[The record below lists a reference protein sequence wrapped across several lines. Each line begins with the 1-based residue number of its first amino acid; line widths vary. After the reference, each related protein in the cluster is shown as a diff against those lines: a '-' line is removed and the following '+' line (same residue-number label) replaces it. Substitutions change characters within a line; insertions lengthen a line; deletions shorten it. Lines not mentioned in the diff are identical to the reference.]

1 MKKNSFVSLLAFVA
15 VAFLLSGCAQFS
27 GFQTARTVD
36 KGGGEISLAVG
47 GLSTQVDFDIDST
60 STGDFTATVPFLEA
74 GGRWGLGEK
83 VDMGLRIS
91 STLNMTLDARYQ
103 FVGDKTSLFAMA
115 IGGGIGYQGGIGGFN
130 LFQTQFPLY
139 MSVHPTDNLGIYL
152 TPRFAAQFATSSGG
166 GSVNWGGFSSGVEIG
181 RNVRF
186 GADVSFFRIINNQ
199 DIFDTLNFFQVG
211 IGVKFMLGAATR

>member
-1 MKKNSFVSLLAFVA
+1 MKKNAFVGLLAFVA

-36 KGGGEISLAVG
+36 KGGGEISLAAG
-47 GLSTQVDFDIDST
+47 GLGTQIDFDIDST
-60 STGDFTATVPFLEA
+60 IGGDFTAVVPFLEV

-83 VDMGLRIS
+83 VDMGLRLS
-91 STLNMTLDARYQ
+91 TTLNMMLDARYQ

-115 IGGGIGYQGGIGGFN
+115 IGGGIGYQGGIGAFN
-130 LFQTQFPLY
+130 LFQTQVPLY
-139 MSVHPTDNLGIYL
+139 LSVHPADNVGIYL
-152 TPRFAAQFATSSGG
+152 TPRFAAQFVTSSGG

-186 GADVSFFRIINNQ
+186 GADVSFFRIINDQN
-199 DIFDTLNFFQVG
+199 IFDALNFFQVG
-211 IGVKFMLGAATR
+211 IGMKFVLGAATR